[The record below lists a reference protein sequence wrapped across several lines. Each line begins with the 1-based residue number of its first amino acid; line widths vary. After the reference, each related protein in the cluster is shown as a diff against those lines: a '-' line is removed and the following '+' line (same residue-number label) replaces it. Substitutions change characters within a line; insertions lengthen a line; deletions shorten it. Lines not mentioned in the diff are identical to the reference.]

1 MHYKL
6 LTLAILALFHA
17 DCFAQ
22 TEKDTL
28 ETRCTTVIAVNGLNI
43 REKPNRLAKVI
54 GKIPFGQKIKYLS
67 KYAFGVDTIRDYPH
81 IGGVHHYRPEKD
93 ELFGKWAKISYKGKI
108 GYVNDAY
115 LFYDQESKAL
125 EEADRR
131 DYALLYSY
139 YNCFINIYTPSK
151 FLWYGL
157 FQAENGRFYLR
168 KVKINYFSVPEK
180 EFGGKDFGASLGD
193 DRGLVAIIGSK
204 KPMKE
209 GQRTCIDLDKLRN
222 AKDQEL
228 DTIQLKKYGIER
240 LTGPAA
246 KQYDPEY
253 LVRSGN
259 QTQLLTAKPDG
270 KTRAT
275 LSQILFI
282 GDIDGDQKIDYILST
297 DAESGHHILFLS
309 TERKGSHLV
318 EPVAYFFVCYCC

>member
-1 MHYKL
+1 MHCKL
-6 LTLAILALFHA
+6 LAICLFAMFQA
-17 DCFAQ
+17 DCYAQ
-22 TEKDTL
+22 ALSDTL
-28 ETRCTTVIAVNGLNI
+28 ETQCTTVIAVNGLNI
-43 REKPNRLAKVI
+43 REKPNRQAKLI

-67 KYAFGVDTIRDYPH
+67 KYAFGVDTIRDFPH
-81 IGGVHHYRPEKD
+81 IGGVRKHRAEKD
-93 ELFGKWAKISYKGKI
+93 ELIGKWAKISCKGKI

-115 LFYDQESKAL
+115 LFYDQESNAL
-125 EEADRR
+125 KEADRR

-139 YNCFINIYTPSK
+139 HACFTNIYTPSK

-157 FQAENGRFYLR
+157 FQADNGQFYLR
-168 KVKINYFSVPEK
+168 KVKINYFSVPEE